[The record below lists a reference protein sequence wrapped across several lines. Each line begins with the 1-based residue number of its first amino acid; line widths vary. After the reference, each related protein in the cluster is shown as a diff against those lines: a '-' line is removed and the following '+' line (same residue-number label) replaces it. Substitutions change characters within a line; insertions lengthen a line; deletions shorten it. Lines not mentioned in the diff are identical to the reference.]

1 MENQSIRINI
11 DGLQF
16 NETQERVKNQI
27 EGIIGVTNVKLSEG
41 QDYVDVDFDEQTS
54 VQEINNHL
62 QNNGYKIL
70 DFD

>member
-11 DGLQF
+11 EGLQF
-16 NETQERVKNQI
+16 NETQERVRNQI
-27 EGIIGVTNVKLSEG
+27 EGIIGVTNVKVSEG

>member
-1 MENQSIRINI
+1 METQSIRINI
-11 DGLQF
+11 EGLQF
-16 NETQERVKNQI
+16 NETQERVRNQI

-54 VQEINNHL
+54 VQEISNHL

>member
-11 DGLQF
+11 EGLQF
-16 NETQERVKNQI
+16 NETQERVRNQI
-27 EGIIGVTNVKLSEG
+27 EGIIGVTNVKVSEG

-62 QNNGYKIL
+62 QNNGYKII